1 MDDVPLVAL
10 EREWRTLVRGQL
22 GVAYRRWSEADPV
35 LAAFDGPE
43 RLLAFLWNE
52 EAPPE
57 VQDRALGALLRLART
72 EPLASRFILQALLPG
87 LKARAGQL
95 LRPRRGR
102 EHEQSSLERGDL
114 WQVLFVELL
123 ERIRT
128 YPLERRPRKI
138 ASNLLWDTVH
148 VAYDELKRASTFLS
162 DLPLDEP
169 LEVAEA
175 PETPE
180 DVDTVL
186 RRAVLAR
193 AVTAADAELIAQTR
207 IEGVGLQELAH
218 RLGVTYNAVKV
229 RRQKAERRLLI
240 FLNEQAEIPYLR
252 VDPDSRRKRPTSGA
266 YATEAQKP
274 TPEHDRGPAAG
285 EVRPLPVPPQLQPLD
300 QGGTALEGI

>member
-1 MDDVPLVAL
+1 MDDVPLAAL
-10 EREWRTLVRGQL
+10 EREWRSLVRAEL
-22 GVAYRRWSEADPV
+22 AVAYRHWAATDST
-35 LAAFDGPE
+35 LAAFGGPE
-43 RLLAFLWNE
+43 QLLAFLWNADAPD
-52 EAPPE
+52 EA
-57 VQDRALGALLRLART
+57 QDRALAALLRLART
-72 EPLASRFILQALLPG
+72 EPLASRFVLQALLPG

-102 EHEQSSLERGDL
+102 EREQPSLERGDL
-114 WQVLFVELL
+114 WQVLFVALL

-128 YPLERRPRKI
+128 YPLARRPRKI

-148 VAYDELKRASTFLS
+148 VAYDELQRAGAFIS
-162 DLPLDEP
+162 DLPLGEP

-180 DVDTVL
+180 DVDAVL
-186 RRAVLAR
+186 RRAMLAG
-193 AVTAADAELIAQTR
+193 AVTAAEAELIAQTR
-207 IEGVGLQELAH
+207 IEGAALQEVAQ
-218 RLGVTYNAVKV
+218 RLGVTYNALKV

-274 TPEHDRGPAAG
+274 APKHDRIPAA
-285 EVRPLPVPPQLQPLD
+285 EEARPLPVPPQLPPLE

>member
-1 MDDVPLVAL
+1 MDAVPLVAL
-10 EREWRTLVRGQL
+10 EREWRSLVRGQL
-22 GVAYRRWSEADPV
+22 AVAYRRWATAETT

-43 RLLAFLWNE
+43 RLRAFLWDDKASD
-52 EAPPE
+52 EA
-57 VQDRALGALLRLART
+57 QDRALAALLRLART
-72 EPLASRFILQALLPG
+72 EPLASRFVLQALLPG

-102 EHEQSSLERGDL
+102 EHEEPSLERGDL
-114 WQVLFVELL
+114 WQVLFVGLL
-123 ERIRT
+123 ERIQT
-128 YPLERRPRKI
+128 YPLARRPRKI

-148 VAYDELKRASTFLS
+148 VAYDELQRAGAFISH
-162 DLPLDEP
+162 LPLDEP

-180 DVDTVL
+180 DVDAVL
-186 RRAVLAR
+186 RRAVLAGV
-193 AVTAADAELIAQTR
+193 VTAAEAELIAQTR
-207 IEGVGLQELAH
+207 IEGAALQEVAQ
-218 RLGVTYNAVKV
+218 RLGATYNAVKV

-274 TPEHDRGPAAG
+274 TPEHDRAAAAR